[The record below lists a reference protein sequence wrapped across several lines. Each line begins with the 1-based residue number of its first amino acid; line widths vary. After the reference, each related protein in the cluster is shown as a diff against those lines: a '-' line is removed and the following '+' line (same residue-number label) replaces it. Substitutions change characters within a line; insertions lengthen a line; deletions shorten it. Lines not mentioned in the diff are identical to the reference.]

1 MGDTKIRRMFLQE
14 ARLSA
19 ILNHPHIVQ
28 TFDFGEVDGAPYMAM
43 ELVDGVNVSQLCRAL
58 AKEERWIPLRASVEI
73 CTAVA
78 DALEYAHNL
87 KDLDSGKPLNL
98 VHRDVSPQNI
108 LLSRQGGVKLADFGI
123 ARHDA
128 RDEHTIGISSKGK
141 PGYMAPEQSVSN
153 ELDGRAD
160 LFALGIV
167 LTELVSA
174 RRVMKTPAQL
184 LHLRERITELF
195 EMRDD
200 VPSGLLELALS
211 MTALEPKDRPKS
223 AREVAIEL
231 RHLATQI
238 PQKPSLSAFL
248 EKVFTKYFPSDPMA
262 AAAKEKEKSLEF
274 ESDPVAGEKTLP
286 DQNDWNKKEEPN
298 PAASVF
304 GWPAEYLEKPKE
316 PLNLDLVSRSSSV
329 DAMKFF
335 GAQGTS
341 KEAPAPVPAPA
352 PEPAPRVIF
361 GSPLSDRPPASQQLL
376 PGLPKAMLGLP
387 GESDG
392 DAAKKLER
400 QQLLRRFGLLAAA
413 GAIVA
418 ALGFGAI
425 VLFSKIGKKE
435 ESRELRIRGTIVVTS
450 VPPGATVI
458 VDGHDTKQKTPATLE
473 NLPLDRP
480 VALRVRLDG
489 YVAVPAEATID
500 IPDDEKKT
508 NAYFVLKRGRV
519 FQIETTPEGASVEVN
534 GRLVSGVTP
543 VTLPAV
549 PFGESATVAILL
561 DGYLPYRTVLR
572 SIAETATV
580 TAATL
585 ELGKEVDIVSEPP
598 GARVFVD
605 GVERGLTPAYDL
617 LVPTARKF
625 RVKVDKKGYK
635 PWKQTLSAKQLKER
649 LIEADLV
656 SMPLL
661 AMPMS
666 KEDLREAKEWDRKV
680 SKLNQAMRGAKAK
693 LSAAEKKLEQV
704 EAQPN
709 IFIGRIADA
718 QRAVDEWRGRIEEID
733 TEMAEVDGHVQ
744 AFRDRVMAKLEE

>member
-1 MGDTKIRRMFLQE
+1 MGDAKIRRMFLQE

-43 ELVDGVNVSQLCRAL
+43 ELVDGVNLSQLCRAL

-128 RDEHTIGISSKGK
+128 REEQTIGISSKGK
-141 PGYMAPEQSVSN
+141 PGYMAPEQTVST

-174 RRVMKTPAQL
+174 RRVVKVPAHML
-184 LHLRERITELF
+184 NLPKRITELF
-195 EMRDD
+195 APRDD
-200 VPSGLLELALS
+200 VPPGLLELALS
-211 MTALEPKDRPKS
+211 LTAIEPADRPKS
-223 AREVAIEL
+223 AREVSSSL
-231 RHLATQI
+231 RNIALQI
-238 PQKPSLSAFL
+238 PQKHSLSVFL
-248 EKVFTKYFPSDPMA
+248 EKVFAKYFPGDPLA
-262 AAAKEKEKSLEF
+262 AAATQRNF
-274 ESDPVAGEKTLP
+274 DDSDPLAGDKTVP
-286 DQNDWNKKEEPN
+286 DQNDWVKKEEPN

-304 GWPAEYLEKPKE
+304 GWPSEYLEKPKE
-316 PLNLDLVSRSSSV
+316 PPNLELVSRSSSV

-341 KEAPAPVPAPA
+341 KEKTPP
-352 PEPAPRVIF
+352 PEVAPRVVF
-361 GSPLSDRPPASQQLL
+361 GAPVSERTPAPQQLL
-376 PGLPKAMLGLP
+376 PGLPKVLLGLP
-387 GESDG
+387 SESEG

-400 QQLLRRFGLLAAA
+400 QKLIKRFGLLGGA

-425 VLFSKIGKKE
+425 LLFSQVGKKE
-435 ESRELRIRGTIVVTS
+435 APVDQHAKGTIVVTS
-450 VPPGATVI
+450 VPPGAAVL
-458 VDGHDTKQKTPATLE
+458 VDGHDTKQITPATLLG
-473 NLPLDRP
+473 LPIDHP
-480 VALRVRLDG
+480 ISLRVRLEG
-489 YVAVPAEATID
+489 YVAVPAEATIT
-500 IPDDEKKT
+500 IPDHERKT
-508 NAYFVLKRGRV
+508 NAYFILKRGRV
-519 FQIETTPEGASVEVN
+519 FRIETTPEGASVEVN
-534 GRLVSGVTP
+534 GSLVSGVTP
-543 VTLPAV
+543 ATLPAV
-549 PFGESATVAILL
+549 PFGESATVSINLG
-561 DGYLPYRTVLR
+561 GYLPYRTVLR

-580 TAATL
+580 TAVVL

-693 LSAAEKKLEQV
+693 LSGAEKKLEQV

-718 QRAVDEWRGRIEEID
+718 QRDVDVWRSRIEELD
-733 TEMAEVDGHVQ
+733 NELAEVDAQVQ
-744 AFRDRVMAKLEE
+744 SFRDRVMAKLEE